1 MDTLRSMQ
9 VFRRVVEAGSFVT
22 AARRMNLSPAMASKH
37 VMHLEHHL
45 GARLLNRTT
54 RRLSLTEAGRAYY
67 DRCAQALSDLE
78 EAGDAIGAA
87 RTTPRG
93 TLRVNSL
100 LSFGMRHVAPMI
112 AEYTARHPQ
121 VVVELSLNDRI
132 VDLVEDGYDL
142 AIRGTTGEARP
153 TSLIAREIARLELV
167 ACATPEYLARH
178 GTPAAPPDLANHN
191 CLLFL
196 PQREWSFGRGV
207 AQQRIAV
214 SGNLVSDNL
223 DALRS
228 AALSGM
234 GVAYLGT
241 DIIGDDLRE
250 GRLQRVLPDIGT
262 PQLSVSAVYPSRRY
276 LSAKVR
282 SFIDFLVERFG
293 GRAM

>member
-9 VFRRVVEAGSFVT
+9 VFRRVVEAGSFVA

-45 GARLLNRTT
+45 NARLLNRTT

-67 DRCAQALSDLE
+67 DRCAQALAELE
-78 EAGDAIGAA
+78 EAEDAIGAT
-87 RTTPRG
+87 RSTPRG

-100 LSFGMRHVAPMI
+100 LSFGMRHVAPLI
-112 AEYTARHPQ
+112 ADYTARHPQ
-121 VVVELSLNDRI
+121 VVVELSLNDRL

-142 AIRGTTGEARP
+142 AIRGTTGEARA
-153 TSLIAREIARLELV
+153 TSLIAREIAKLELV
-167 ACATPEYLARH
+167 ACAAPSYLARH
-178 GTPAAPPDLANHN
+178 GMPAAPADLANHN

-196 PQREWSFGRGV
+196 PQREWSFGRGT
-207 AQQRIAV
+207 APERIAV
-214 SGNLVSDNL
+214 SGNLISDNL

-241 DIIGDDLRE
+241 DIIGDDLRD
-250 GRLQRVLPDIGT
+250 GRLQRVLPDMAT

>member
-54 RRLSLTEAGRAYY
+54 RRLSLTEAGRGYY
-67 DRCAQALSDLE
+67 ERCAQALSDLE
-78 EAGDAIGAA
+78 EAGDAIGAT
-87 RTTPRG
+87 RSTPRG

-112 AEYTARHPQ
+112 ADYTARHPQ
-121 VVVELSLNDRI
+121 VVVELSLNDRL

-153 TSLIAREIARLELV
+153 SSLIAREIAKLELV
-167 ACATPEYLARH
+167 ACAAPDYLARH
-178 GTPAAPPDLANHN
+178 GMPAAPAELTNHN

-196 PQREWSFGRGV
+196 PQREWSFGRGAGLERV
-207 AQQRIAV
+207 AV
-214 SGNLVSDNL
+214 TGNLVSDNL

-228 AALSGM
+228 AALCGM

-241 DIIGDDLRE
+241 DIVGDDLRE
-250 GRLQRVLPDIGT
+250 GRLQRVLPDIAT

-293 GRAM
+293 GRTM

>member
-1 MDTLRSMQ
+1 MQ

-54 RRLSLTEAGRAYY
+54 RRLSLTEAGRGYY
-67 DRCAQALSDLE
+67 ERCAQALADLE
-78 EAGDAIGAA
+78 EAGDAIVAA
-87 RTTPRG
+87 RSTPRG

-112 AEYTARHPQ
+112 ADYTARHPQ
-121 VVVELSLNDRI
+121 VVVELSLNDRL

-142 AIRGTTGEARP
+142 AIRGSTGEARP
-153 TSLIAREIARLELV
+153 TSLIAREIAKLELV
-167 ACATPEYLARH
+167 ACATPGYLTRH
-178 GTPAAPPDLANHN
+178 GTPATPPDLANHN

-207 AQQRIAV
+207 ALERIAV

-250 GRLQRVLPDIGT
+250 GRLQRVLPDIAT

-293 GRAM
+293 GRTM

>member
-1 MDTLRSMQ
+1 MDTFRSMQ
-9 VFRRVVEAGSFVT
+9 VFRRVVEAGSFVA
-22 AARRMNLSPAMASKH
+22 AARRLNLSPAMASKH

-54 RRLSLTEAGRAYY
+54 RRLSLTEAGQAYY
-67 DRCAQALSDLE
+67 DRCAQALNDLD
-78 EAGDAIGAA
+78 EAADAIGASHA
-87 RTTPRG
+87 TPRG

-100 LSFGMRHVAPMI
+100 LSFGMRHVAPVI
-112 AEYTARHPQ
+112 ADYTARHPQ
-121 VVVELSLNDRI
+121 VVVELSLNDRL

-153 TSLIAREIARLELV
+153 SSLIAREIAKLELV
-167 ACATPEYLARH
+167 ACAAPDYLARR
-178 GTPAAPPDLANHN
+178 GAPAAPTDLASHN

-207 AQQRIAV
+207 ALQRIAV

-228 AALSGM
+228 AALRGM

-241 DIIGDDLRE
+241 DIVGDDLRE
-250 GRLQRVLPDIGT
+250 GRLQRVLPQIET

-282 SFIDFLVERFG
+282 SFIDFLIDRFG

>member
-22 AARRMNLSPAMASKH
+22 AAKRMNLSPAMASKH

-54 RRLSLTEAGRAYY
+54 RRLSLTEAGRGYY
-67 DRCAQALSDLE
+67 ERCAQALSDLE
-78 EAGDAIGAA
+78 EAGDAIGAT
-87 RTTPRG
+87 RSTPRG

-112 AEYTARHPQ
+112 ADYTARHPQ
-121 VVVELSLNDRI
+121 VVVELSLNDRL

-167 ACATPEYLARH
+167 ACAAPDYLARH
-178 GTPAAPPDLANHN
+178 GTPVAPAELANHN

-196 PQREWSFGRGV
+196 PQREWSFGRDAALQRV
-207 AQQRIAV
+207 AV
-214 SGNLVSDNL
+214 TGNLVSDNL

-250 GRLQRVLPDIGT
+250 GRLRRVLPDVPT

-293 GRAM
+293 GRTM